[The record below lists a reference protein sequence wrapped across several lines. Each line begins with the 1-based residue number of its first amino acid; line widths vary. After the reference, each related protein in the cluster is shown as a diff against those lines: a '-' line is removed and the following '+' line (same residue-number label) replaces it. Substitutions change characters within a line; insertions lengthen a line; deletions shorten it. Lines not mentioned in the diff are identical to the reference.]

1 MKKHEGRFF
10 NDYAEVTVLYKN
22 KKQNKE
28 NVKDVINKAEH
39 LLSKFLEQIRVS
51 PLPPSPSM
59 LITTGA

>member
-1 MKKHEGRFF
+1 MEEVF

-28 NVKDVINKAEH
+28 NVKDVINKAED
-39 LLSKFLEQIRVS
+39 LLLKFLEQMRVS
-51 PLPPSPSM
+51 PLPPCPSM